1 MIALFILGLVILLIV
16 FRRIGSIRLK
26 IWQIMGMGALAVLLT
41 RQITIVDAVESIDL
55 DVILFLFGVFVIGQS
70 LDESGLLARI
80 SDNIFKKARS
90 VDALVFSVIFVMGIS
105 SAFLM
110 NDTVAIIGT
119 PVVLLLSRNSKI
131 SPKLM
136 LLSLAFS
143 ITIGSV
149 MSPIGNPQNLLVAL
163 EGSMENPF
171 LEFLSRLLAPT
182 ILNLIITFIVLRIAF
197 RKEFGRSVKPLEVQR
212 MTDEK
217 LALLSRISVVIMLSL
232 ILVKV
237 VLVFISPEIQFRLT
251 YIALVSMLPVLIF
264 HKRRIKLLR
273 SIDWQTLLFFAS
285 MFILMESVWNTGVV
299 QDMIQETTFHPG
311 SIPMIFTIGIL
322 GSQLIS
328 NVPMVALSLP
338 VLIEAGASNSSLIAL
353 AAGSTIAGNLT
364 LIGAASN
371 VIIVENAEKRTGD
384 TLTFL
389 EFLKIGAPLTVLN
402 FMVYWIFLALF

>member
-1 MIALFILGLVILLIV
+1 MISLFILGSVILLIV

-26 IWQIMGMGALAVLLT
+26 IWQIMGVGALAVLLT
-41 RQITIVDAVESIDL
+41 RQITIVDAVASIDL
-55 DVILFLFGVFVIGQS
+55 DVILFLFGVFIIGQS

-105 SAFLM
+105 SAILM

-119 PVVLLLSRNSKI
+119 PVVLLLSRNNKI

-171 LEFLSRLLAPT
+171 LEFLTRLLAPT
-182 ILNLIITFIVLRIAF
+182 ILNLLITFIVLRTAF
-197 RKEFGRSVKPLEVQR
+197 RKEFGRRIISQEIQR
-212 MTDEK
+212 TTDER
-217 LALLSRISVVIMLSL
+217 LALLSGISVVIMLSL
-232 ILVKV
+232 IFLKV
-237 VLVFISPEIQFRLT
+237 FLVFISPEIEFRLT

-264 HKRRIKLLR
+264 HKRRFKILR

-299 QDMIQETTFHPG
+299 QDIIQETTFYPG
-311 SIPMIFTIGIL
+311 SLPLIFAVSIF

-328 NVPMVALSLP
+328 NVPLVALSLP
-338 VLIEAGASNSSLIAL
+338 ILIEAGASNSSLIAL